1 MENIFFSI
9 EEDAPQHEFNIDD
22 LNTFS
27 DSVQLNNTIY
37 DTINYDTI
45 YDSIDIAELENY
57 YKSNY
62 NVRGLHQILNYYGI
76 PKKNMVKDE
85 VLQCILFFEMEP
97 ANKEVVLKRMRL
109 WRNIRELKA
118 DNYFAKYINFNI

>member
-1 MENIFFSI
+1 M
-9 EEDAPQHEFNIDD
+9 
-22 LNTFS
+22 NTFS
-27 DSVQLNNTIY
+27 DRVQLNNNIY
-37 DTINYDTI
+37 DTINNNTINYDTIYHNTI